1 MSSVVADILV
11 GIKAIIVSELGAEY
25 KELPFTLDVAKNRFA
40 GGTKGYAAW
49 MGLGPTQTAG
59 NNGFITVD
67 HTFEVTLTDTYGSS
81 QTGDAAQ
88 RVQALALF
96 NRMEAVYVRI
106 VAEKAGVPSRVMSA
120 ERLAIQP
127 PEFLDSNVAV
137 LRASFDIKYRT
148 AR

>member
-1 MSSVVADILV
+1 
-11 GIKAIIVSELGAEY
+11 
-25 KELPFTLDVAKNRFA
+25 
-40 GGTKGYAAW
+40 
-49 MGLGPTQTAG
+49 
-59 NNGFITVD
+59 
-67 HTFEVTLTDTYGSS
+67 
-81 QTGDAAQ
+81 
-88 RVQALALF
+88 
-96 NRMEAVYVRI
+96 VYVRI